1 MDTAKL
7 AAFMCGDT
15 KQQISEIYGVD
26 LTVSHRLPLIQ
37 EPTTA
42 GTGSEV
48 TNISVITTGV
58 AEKKGVVGPQLYA
71 DYAILDGDLTVTV
84 PPKVTAATGIDA
96 MVHAIEA
103 YTSKIK
109 KNVLSDVLA
118 KDALKL
124 LSQNIK
130 YTP

>member
-1 MDTAKL
+1 M
-7 AAFMCGDT
+7 
-15 KQQISEIYGVD
+15 
-26 LTVSHRLPLIQ
+26 
-37 EPTTA
+37 PTTA

-58 AEKKGVVGPQLYA
+58 AEKKGDVGPQLYA
-71 DYAILDGDLTVTV
+71 DYAVLDGDLTVTV

-118 KDALKL
+118 KEALKL

-130 YTP
+130 

>member
-1 MDTAKL
+1 MSSL
-7 AAFMCGDT
+7 PEWLRRRGF
-15 KQQISEIYGVD
+15 
-26 LTVSHRLPLIQ
+26 VS
-37 EPTTA
+37 
-42 GTGSEV
+42 
-48 TNISVITTGV
+48 
-58 AEKKGVVGPQLYA
+58 PQLYA
-71 DYAILDGDLTVTV
+71 EYAVLELTVTV

-118 KDALKL
+118 KEALKL